1 MFRLAI
7 YEDNQRLRNS
17 MQLLLDDGVHFA
29 ITGAYAHCNQVQE
42 NIAECRPDIVLMDI
56 DMPGLSGIEGVRQ
69 VKSVNAAIKIIMYT
83 VFEDDDRIFESIC
96 AGADGYLLKNTPT
109 LKIIQGMQDVMNGEK
124 PMSPFIAQRVF
135 NHFRTFHKPASYA
148 LSDREKEVLTLLV
161 NGNSYKMI
169 AAHCSISIE
178 TVKKHLRNIYTKL
191 QVNCATE
198 AVAKALR
205 EQIVPL

>member
-7 YEDNQRLRNS
+7 FEDNLRLRNS
-17 MQLLLDDGVHFA
+17 MQLLLDDGVHFVL
-29 ITGAYAHCNQVQE
+29 TGTYGHCNDLE
-42 NIAECRPDIVLMDI
+42 KNIADSRPDIVLMDI
-56 DMPGLSGIEGVRQ
+56 DMPGLTGIEGVRM
-69 VKSVNAAIKIIMYT
+69 VKTINAAIKVIMYT

-135 NHFRTFHKPASYA
+135 NHFRTFQKPVSYA

-169 AAHCSISIE
+169 AADCLISIE

>member
-1 MFRLAI
+1 MYRLAI
-7 YEDNQRLRNS
+7 FEDNQRLRNS
-17 MQLLLDDGVHFA
+17 MQLLLDDGVHFN
-29 ITGAYAHCNQVQE
+29 ITGVYAHCNEVEANMVKSQ
-42 NIAECRPDIVLMDI
+42 PDIVLMDI
-56 DMPGLSGIEGVRQ
+56 DMPGLSGIDGVRL
-69 VKSVNAAIKIIMYT
+69 VKKFNAAIKIIMYT
-83 VFEDDDRIFESIC
+83 VFEDDDRIFQSIC

-135 NHFRTFHKPASYA
+135 NHFRTFQKPASYP

-169 AAHCSISIE
+169 AGHCLISIE

-205 EQIVPL
+205 EQIVQF

>member
-7 YEDNQRLRNS
+7 YEDNHRLRNS

-29 ITGAYAHCNQVQE
+29 ITGLYAHCNKVTE
-42 NIAECRPDIVLMDI
+42 NMAQSQPDIVLMDI
-56 DMPGLSGIEGVRQ
+56 D
-69 VKSVNAAIKIIMYT
+69 K
-83 VFEDDDRIFESIC
+83 
-96 AGADGYLLKNTPT
+96 
-109 LKIIQGMQDVMNGEK
+109 
-124 PMSPFIAQRVF
+124 
-135 NHFRTFHKPASYA
+135 
-148 LSDREKEVLTLLV
+148 KEVFTLLV

-169 AAHCSISIE
+169 AGHCIISIE

-191 QVNCATE
+191 YVNCATE

>member
-1 MFRLAI
+1 
-7 YEDNQRLRNS
+7 

-29 ITGAYAHCNQVQE
+29 ITGVYGHCNEVQE
-42 NIAECRPDIVLMDI
+42 NMAESHPDIVLMDI
-56 DMPGLSGIEGVRQ
+56 DMPGLSGIEGVRL
-69 VKSVNAAIKIIMYT
+69 VKSVNATTKVIMYT

-96 AGADGYLLKNTPT
+96 AGADGYLLKNTPS

-135 NHFRTFHKPASYA
+135 NHFRTFHKPASYT

-169 AAHCSISIE
+169 AARCFISIE

-191 QVNCATE
+191 HVNCATE

>member
-7 YEDNQRLRNS
+7 FEDNQRLRNS

-29 ITGAYAHCNQVQE
+29 ITGVYPHCNDVE
-42 NIAECRPDIVLMDI
+42 ANIAESRPDIVLMDI
-56 DMPGLSGIEGVRQ
+56 DMPGLSGIEGVKL
-69 VKSVNAAIKIIMYT
+69 VKTVNAAIKVIMYT

-135 NHFRTFHKPASYA
+135 NHFRTFQKPVSYA

-169 AAHCSISIE
+169 AGHCFISIE

-205 EQIVPL
+205 EQIVP

>member
-7 YEDNQRLRNS
+7 FEDNQRLRNS

-29 ITGAYAHCNQVQE
+29 ITGVYPHCNDVE
-42 NIAECRPDIVLMDI
+42 ANIAESRPDIVLMDI
-56 DMPGLSGIEGVRQ
+56 DMPGLSGIEGVKL
-69 VKSVNAAIKIIMYT
+69 VKTVNAAIKVIMYT

-135 NHFRTFHKPASYA
+135 NYFRTFQKPVSYA

-169 AAHCSISIE
+169 AGHCFISIE

-205 EQIVPL
+205 EQIVP